1 VTAVPPAAAPGA
13 EAWPTLLHQLEL
25 TGAARQLAANCL
37 WLGEDDGVVRLRL
50 DRRSEPLRTP
60 QIEERVAQALSKQ
73 RGTPT
78 RVEIERDDGPEPVAT
93 AGVDTPARIE
103 ARAAEAELAG
113 ARAALESEPTVRALR
128 ERFGATVAADTV
140 KPNR

>member
-1 VTAVPPAAAPGA
+1 VPDA
-13 EAWPTLLHQLEL
+13 EAWPALLQQLEL

-37 WLGEDDGVVRLRL
+37 WLGEEGDVVRLRL
-50 DRRSEPLRTP
+50 DRRSEPLRTS
-60 QIEERVAQALSKQ
+60 QIEERVAQAFSKQ

-78 RVEIERDDGPEPVAT
+78 RVEIERDEGPEPVAA
-93 AGVDTPARIE
+93 AGAETPARRE

-113 ARAALESEPTVRALR
+113 ARVALESEPTVRALR